1 MGGFVGVCVGEA
13 IETGLVNLY
22 PGPGMGA
29 VIGVFVALAS
39 ERGTSGRLRRIW
51 SV

>member
-13 IETGLVNLY
+13 IETGLANLY

-29 VIGVFVALAS
+29 VIGVFVGFSIGARD
-39 ERGTSGRLRRIW
+39 ER
-51 SV
+51 